1 MHNQLILI
9 NHSTTVSGLQC
20 LISHCSSFESQWLFI
35 QSSVSLVEFDG
46 WLVGKEVSKIGIL
59 IMD

>member
-1 MHNQLILI
+1 MYNHLILI

-20 LISHCSSFESQWLFI
+20 LIAHCNSIQSQWLFI

-46 WLVGKEVSKIGIL
+46 WIVGKEVSKIGIS